1 MYLIKRVD
9 FDSLEN
15 RLSDAICETIVGVI
29 DCDED
34 TVLKWIDEHNQTPD
48 KHYKGW
54 DGVIYPYYTKT
65 KVELIES
72 PQDTKENKIIDK
84 MTIKD
89 LIGLA
94 ETEGYSMN
102 TIIYP
107 LGADVK
113 YVKFSK
119 DIDGNECVVLDE
131 YPIDD
136 K

>member
-34 TVLKWIDEHNQTPD
+34 TVSKWIDEHNQTPD

-72 PQDTKENKIIDK
+72 PQDEKENKIIDK

>member
-65 KVELIES
+65 KVELIEY
-72 PQDTKENKIIDK
+72 TKENKIINK

-119 DIDGNECVVLDE
+119 DVDGNECVILDE
-131 YPIDD
+131 CPIDD